1 MLSSPSIA
9 NTILSTDLSDLSEKG
24 QLFKLLKACTRRLK
38 ATRNQM
44 SNKFVTVEP
53 VENLSIIRKYWDS
66 FPTERDGVSY
76 MQRDPIDL
84 FNWILRYLKEC
95 GKENSLYPIFHVL
108 SVGGLREKFGA
119 ALVMDMMAK
128 LDTYSSERD
137 RQLVNHALSLLLIQ

>member
-84 FNWILRYLKEC
+84 FNWILGDLKE
-95 GKENSLYPIFHVL
+95 KN
-108 SVGGLREKFGA
+108 
-119 ALVMDMMAK
+119 
-128 LDTYSSERD
+128 
-137 RQLVNHALSLLLIQ
+137 